1 MRYVVIAAFLVSIF
15 SGLIAATA
23 TAPPPPP
30 PDPPKGE
37 FPWQL

>member
-23 TAPPPPP
+23 AAPPPPP